1 MSSTYDY
8 LGPYKKTGP
17 SSYELGPISITAKA
31 LSGFSGGGGY
41 SNWGL
46 NDGPRRGTSEGSGKL
61 SPLTPYI
68 WDDLMHEHQLNQ
80 SSIDDEYAGIFNKVT
95 ETTNREIEKAK
106 QDAKEGHQ
114 LSPVAMVKK
123 DQEITFKLIQAK
135 EAEYRSKIESAHSL
149 YGQNPFFL
157 MKELPFKKVMD
168 GMNQTPP
175 DILGAYNAIDL
186 AYRSALELKR
196 LSLTNDVLA
205 KQLEDLA
212 KKSSLAELG
221 SQPDQ
226 GSLTSFL
233 ADRLSTVNL
242 EKDIHLQRLPFFLQE
257 KIVTATGSA
266 EGFTH
271 VQSLVSYKA
280 TIDNMITDEQS
291 AIGSYA
297 AANPNISSPLS
308 KPELEALKNLV
319 GLQANTNLGKRWQDY
334 HVSLLHSETVR
345 HLTETTSAFGKLI
358 TRAQEAETLQ
368 AQARLAV
375 ETEAKRVAD
384 EQIRVAEAIRIANTF
399 RAPGPASAVTPLFMT
414 SVGTVA
420 VIEAAAV
427 TLQAAIGSAIATLT
441 SLAAGTASGLLVGVS
456 ALVYSPKLANGEL
469 PESYAFSTPLSDL
482 TPEHRQDLPAI
493 AAAGGTV
500 DLPVRVSS
508 KTAADGRSEVF
519 VAKTDGVT
527 VPSKVRVVTATYN
540 AEQNVYSVTTADVPP
555 RTLTWTPIVN
565 PGNSSTTS
573 PAEQPVLP
581 VYTEF

>member
-233 ADRLSTVNL
+233 ADRLSTVN
-242 EKDIHLQRLPFFLQE
+242 
-257 KIVTATGSA
+257 
-266 EGFTH
+266 
-271 VQSLVSYKA
+271 
-280 TIDNMITDEQS
+280 
-291 AIGSYA
+291 
-297 AANPNISSPLS
+297 
-308 KPELEALKNLV
+308 
-319 GLQANTNLGKRWQDY
+319 
-334 HVSLLHSETVR
+334 
-345 HLTETTSAFGKLI
+345 
-358 TRAQEAETLQ
+358 
-368 AQARLAV
+368 
-375 ETEAKRVAD
+375 
-384 EQIRVAEAIRIANTF
+384 
-399 RAPGPASAVTPLFMT
+399 
-414 SVGTVA
+414 
-420 VIEAAAV
+420 
-427 TLQAAIGSAIATLT
+427 
-441 SLAAGTASGLLVGVS
+441 
-456 ALVYSPKLANGEL
+456 
-469 PESYAFSTPLSDL
+469 
-482 TPEHRQDLPAI
+482 
-493 AAAGGTV
+493 
-500 DLPVRVSS
+500 
-508 KTAADGRSEVF
+508 
-519 VAKTDGVT
+519 
-527 VPSKVRVVTATYN
+527 VV
-540 AEQNVYSVTTADVPP
+540 V
-555 RTLTWTPIVN
+555 
-565 PGNSSTTS
+565 
-573 PAEQPVLP
+573 
-581 VYTEF
+581 